1 MVPETD
7 EFKDFIDLFALLRP
21 KDSLLMRR
29 SGNDVPSR
37 QQWTILEAEIRH
49 LETVLK
55 RAS

>member
-1 MVPETD
+1 MVPETY
-7 EFKDFIDLFALLRP
+7 ELKDFVDLFALLRP

-37 QQWTILEAEIRH
+37 QQWTILEAEIRD
-49 LETVLK
+49 LETLLK

>member
-7 EFKDFIDLFALLRP
+7 ELKHFIDLFALLRP

-37 QQWTILEAEIRH
+37 QQWTIMEAEIRY